1 MSQASHVSVTTSVN
15 IHDTVHAMMQGNIL
29 SNSMIINNVN
39 IINKEETY
47 MMMMITMM
55 ITMMV
60 KTDILH
66 K

>member
-1 MSQASHVSVTTSVN
+1 MSQASHVSITTFVN

-39 IINKEETY
+39 IINEEDTY
-47 MMMMITMM
+47 MMMMI